1 MLRLPD
7 TRGPASQGTDGSSRG
22 RIRVAWLGHHP
33 DGAGDGLTT
42 YSREMT
48 RGLAARDLEVVFFH
62 HDRTRDLDGSVALN
76 AWRVFDRLTVER
88 AGSRRRLERALR
100 EHEVDVVH
108 VSLLFSNLALDVPRV
123 CRQLGVPAVATL
135 HAPFDVRNT
144 WWGGLSRVL
153 YRLYARPLAAYDRV
167 IVFGDAQRR
176 LLVDMGVSAD
186 ALAVIPNGVD
196 VQSWSPGRSTV
207 RQRFGGDRL
216 FTFMGRLGAEKNVD
230 KLLQAFRDVGAPGV
244 RLLVVGGGKER
255 ARLERRYA
263 SERIAFLGDVRH
275 HQERVAILR
284 ASDAFFLPSLI
295 EGLSLALLEAMAC
308 GTAVAATDVGVH
320 GDVLRGAGIVIDP
333 MRVEA
338 DLRLAIRTL
347 ADAPHLCRVLGRR
360 ARRRVVDQYSL
371 EANLDRV
378 VSLYESIVQ
387 APGAA
392 LATGA

>member
-7 TRGPASQGTDGSSRG
+7 TRGPASHGTDGPSQE

-42 YSREMT
+42 YTREMT
-48 RGLAARDLEVVFFH
+48 RGLTARDLDVVLFH
-62 HDRTRDLDGSVALN
+62 HDRSHDLDGSVALR
-76 AWRVFDRLTVER
+76 AWRIFDRLTVER
-88 AGSRRRLERALR
+88 AGSRRRLESALR
-100 EHEVDVVH
+100 EHDVDVVH

-123 CRQLGVPAVATL
+123 CRRLGLPSIATL
-135 HAPFDVRNT
+135 HAPFDVRTT

-153 YRLYARPLAAYDRV
+153 YRLYSRPLSGYDRV
-167 IVFGDAQRR
+167 IVFGEAQRQ
-176 LLVDMGVSAD
+176 LLIDMGVPAG
-186 ALAVIPNGVD
+186 ALVVIPNGVD
-196 VQSWSPGRSTV
+196 VHSWSPGPSSL

-230 KLLQAFRDVGAPGV
+230 KLLQAFRDVDPPGV
-244 RLLVVGGGKER
+244 RLLIAGGGKER

-263 SERIAFLGDVRH
+263 SERITFLGDVRQH
-275 HQERVAILR
+275 EDRVAILR

-308 GTAVAATDVGVH
+308 GVAVAATDVGVH
-320 GDVLRGAGIVIDP
+320 GDVLRGAGIVLDP

-347 ADAPHLCRVLGRR
+347 ADSPRLGRELGR
-360 ARRRVVDQYSL
+360 AARRRVVSRYSL
-371 EANLDRV
+371 DANLDRV
-378 VSLYESIVQ
+378 VSLYGSLVQ
-387 APGAA
+387 VSGAA
-392 LATGA
+392 LAPGA

>member
-1 MLRLPD
+1 
-7 TRGPASQGTDGSSRG
+7 G

-100 EHEVDVVH
+100 E
-108 VSLLFSNLALDVPRV
+108 
-123 CRQLGVPAVATL
+123 
-135 HAPFDVRNT
+135 
-144 WWGGLSRVL
+144 
-153 YRLYARPLAAYDRV
+153 
-167 IVFGDAQRR
+167 
-176 LLVDMGVSAD
+176 
-186 ALAVIPNGVD
+186 LAVIPNGVD
-196 VQSWSPGRSTV
+196 VQSWSPGRSTL
-207 RQRFGGDRL
+207 RKRFDGDRL

-347 ADAPHLCRVLGRR
+347 ADAPH
-360 ARRRVVDQYSL
+360 
-371 EANLDRV
+371 
-378 VSLYESIVQ
+378 
-387 APGAA
+387 
-392 LATGA
+392 